1 MGLVSTVRD
10 LLTLSPP
17 LAEHRRDVVLAT
29 PFDGFPPLDV
39 QLANLRHY
47 PNAGPWRTVSIR
59 EALGVPAIFG
69 AVNLISNT
77 VASMS
82 MKAYR
87 GEVELRPD
95 DRPRLIVR
103 PDPFTIPREFYRS
116 TTYNIASRGEADWWI
131 AARDG
136 DGLPLSVINLP
147 PHEVAIEENLRDP
160 RYPIVTWNRNT
171 GKPMTIRNDDFRQLV
186 YSREP
191 GALRGVGPLQ
201 MCGAAISVA
210 VESQDWA
217 ANFFADGGVPSIW
230 IKTNLDL
237 SGDDGPLDEDGAP
250 TGRAEVERFRDQWM
264 EKSHNTPRITG
275 DAVEDIREFNTNPQG
290 AQMLTAR
297 GFQNAEVAT
306 MFNIDATLLNAAT
319 MGSSITY
326 QNVGS
331 EFDKF
336 LRMCLR
342 PNYLE
347 AIEQTMSDLLPRA
360 VVSRFNTDS
369 LTLADTK
376 TRYDTYGVGIDKGII
391 SADEARSF
399 EGLAAGD
406 VENAAVPPAVPQ
418 AIPGPSEFRSAPVEM
433 RCQNMIPKRR
443 AGVMRISP
451 CGKLLSTDGKDP
463 GWCPRCRQATTAA

>member
-1 MGLVSTVRD
+1 MLDTLKRFLAIEPLHERD
-10 LLTLSPP
+10 M
-17 LAEHRRDVVLAT
+17 VLAT
-29 PFDGFPPLDV
+29 PFDEYPPLAT
-39 QLANLRHY
+39 QLANIRAYHQ
-47 PNAGPWRTVSIR
+47 PGFAVSIR

-69 AVNLISNT
+69 AVNLISNL
-77 VASMS
+77 VGSLS

-87 GEVELRPD
+87 GEVELAPD

-103 PDPFTIPREFYRS
+103 PDPFQIPREFYRMTS
-116 TTYNIASRGEADWWI
+116 YNIASRGEADWWV

-136 DGLPLSVINLP
+136 AGQALSLINMP
-147 PHEVAIEENLRDP
+147 PHEVTIEENERDL
-160 RYPIVTWNRNT
+160 RYPIVKWRDRPIPNE
-171 GKPMTIRNDDFRQLV
+171 DFRQLV

-191 GALRGVGPLQ
+191 GQLRGVGPLQ

-210 VESQDWA
+210 VEAQLWA
-217 ANFFADGGVPSIW
+217 SNFFSSGGVPPLV
-230 IKTNLDL
+230 IK
-237 SGDDGPLDEDGAP
+237 S
-250 TGRAEVERFRDQWM
+250 
-264 EKSHNTPRITG
+264 
-275 DAVEDIREFNTNPQG
+275 AVELDGSTDPDTGLSEAQALKAAWMAGDNNVPKVIDPGIDEIQQLEYNPAG

-306 MFNIDATLLNAAT
+306 MFNMDATLLNAAIS
-319 MGSSITY
+319 GSSVTY

-342 PNYLE
+342 PNYME
-347 AIEQTMSDLLPRA
+347 AIEQTMSDLLSRSTVA
-360 VVSRFNTDS
+360 RFNSDS
-369 LTLADTK
+369 LTLADIK
-376 TRYDTYGVGIDKGII
+376 TRYDVYGNGIEHGII

-406 VENAAVPPAVPQ
+406 VENAAVAPAPPQ
-418 AIPGPSEFRSAPVEM
+418 AIPGPSGFRSAAVEV
-433 RCQNMIPKRR
+433 RCQNMVPKRR
-443 AGVMRISP
+443 AGVMRITA